1 MSLKCTTDTQDIDE
15 PSGPGAA
22 GAFCLP
28 PGCTNV
34 IIPPVPWKKTVKKHG
49 SKPNPVPFDRC
60 TTFLLFSQLTVILW
74 LSSGSWKVRESLLR
88 VSWECLFLLIK
99 RTEMREKLSSN
110 VFPLPSY
117 LEQEHNVWRCSNHLV
132 TMRQQGLRTKD
143 QQLSGA
149 EHRDGKSLGLDYTV
163 EHQNQDP
170 SLLINGDK
178 KKNLYCLK
186 LTDAQH

>member
-15 PSGPGAA
+15 LSGPGAA

-34 IIPPVPWKKTVKKHG
+34 IIPSEPWKEKVKKHG
-49 SKPNPVPFDRC
+49 SKPNPVPFERC
-60 TTFLLFSQLTVILW
+60 TTFLLSLQLTVTLW

-99 RTEMREKLSSN
+99 RTEMRGKLSSN

-117 LEQEHNVWRCSNHLV
+117 LEQEHNVWHCSNHPSCYHEATRLEDKRPAAKWSRAQRWQEPG
-132 TMRQQGLRTKD
+132 TWLHCWTSEPRY
-143 QQLSGA
+143 LSFYQRG
-149 EHRDGKSLGLDYTV
+149 
-163 EHQNQDP
+163 
-170 SLLINGDK
+170 
-178 KKNLYCLK
+178 
-186 LTDAQH
+186 